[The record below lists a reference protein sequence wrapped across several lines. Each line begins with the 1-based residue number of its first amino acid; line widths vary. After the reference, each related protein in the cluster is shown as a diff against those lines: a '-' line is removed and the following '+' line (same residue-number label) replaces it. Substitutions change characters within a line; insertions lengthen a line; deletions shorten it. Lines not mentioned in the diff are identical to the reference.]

1 MIRGRVKTFM
11 RNRVSKWRGEIRLR
25 SSRRVVQGRIPS
37 RLSRAE
43 VRGCGLTSRVTFWI
57 IPWVRISIRKE
68 QDREWS
74 WNISRESCYHCIKC
88 SVANYLVTLMRNW
101 YLNSNFQ
108 PYSYYLKTLGMCW
121 WDKDQH
127 LQSNLH
133 VEGGDERGR

>member
-1 MIRGRVKTFM
+1 MIQGRVKTFM

-25 SSRRVVQGRIPS
+25 LSKRVVQGRIPS

-43 VRGCGLTSRVTFWI
+43 VKECGLTSRVTFWI
-57 IPWVRISIRKE
+57 VPWVKISIRKE
-68 QDREWS
+68 QDKEWS
-74 WNISRESCYHCIKC
+74 WNISRESYYHRIKC
-88 SVANYLVTLMRNW
+88 SAANYLEALMRNW

-108 PYSYYLKTLGMCW
+108 PYSYYLKTLGRCW

-127 LQSNLH
+127 LQSDLH